1 MINYIPEIL
10 LQRTVLSSYPAGDV
24 TDLSL
29 EITDGEIVTSGNG
42 VRDSVRV
49 IGEPLHEPAEDVVD
63 TYRDFALDEFLA
75 SERRR
80 SCGKYVVV
88 DSGGVDRIDVITSIG
103 YCGGYAA
110 SFQDVVYVS
119 TLLRDV
125 LSERRRD
132 DVRIDVPALLRYFD
146 RNQAYRTPFTTPFHD
161 VFRLPG
167 ATHLTV
173 TDEGIDSV
181 DCYLNEAAAE
191 PSPSSFDGMM
201 DEITD
206 GLDGR
211 DVALLYSGGVDS
223 TALAVAMMKNGI
235 DFDSVTVDIG
245 PGYKDAP
252 IRARRVADELGF
264 DTEIVEMAAPPEDE
278 HTMDHL
284 LESMRADLVAVRHP
298 ALALGPDTVD
308 PGTLVLSGQ
317 NMDSLVMH
325 NMGNPWYST
334 DSTEPTDIMMHLKN
348 LFDHWVPNVQF
359 TDAYIESGPFRG
371 SYLGIVPLVYSLLR
385 RRYPDAGPDYFL
397 DEDTVSDPSYRGVL
411 KGMMCHR
418 IPNLVP
424 ERFERLPSR
433 IYTEFEDELGDLLER
448 EIDMFQER
456 VTREEDNE
464 ALDLFEYYVYAN
476 NSTKQIAT
484 FPTPGGGA
492 PHLPLSWGP
501 ATSFYVGRPNPLR
514 QTLSPKLAVYEYVEE
529 YAGTT
534 HQDLVGPVDYSVGWK
549 QTGSSLLSSHGHL
562 LDPDTSIVCEMSAG
576 EDSSFLADVYD
587 HVRDLVTRNSFR
599 SGSEMIL
606 PHRVLNV
613 ELLLRSS
620 FDH

>member
-1 MINYIPEIL
+1 M
-10 LQRTVLSSYPAGDV
+10 LSSYPAGGV

-29 EITDGEIVTSGNG
+29 EMTDGEIVTSGNG
-42 VRDSVRV
+42 AHDSVRV
-49 IGEPLHEPAEDVVD
+49 VGEPLHESAEDIVD
-63 TYRDFALDEFLA
+63 TYRDFTLDEFLA
-75 SERRR
+75 SERRQ

-88 DSGGVDRIDVITSIG
+88 DSGGVDRIDVITSPG
-103 YCGGYAA
+103 YCGGYVA
-110 SFQDVVYVS
+110 SFRDVVYVS

-161 VFRLPG
+161 VSRLPG

-181 DCYLNEAAAE
+181 DCYLSGAAADS
-191 PSPSSFDGMM
+191 SPSSFDGMM
-201 DEITD
+201 DEISD

-284 LESMRADLVAVRHP
+284 IESMRADLVAVRHP
-298 ALALGPDTVD
+298 GLALGPDTVD

-325 NMGNPWYST
+325 NMRNPWYST
-334 DSTEPTDIMMHLKN
+334 DSTKPTDIMMHFKN
-348 LFDHWVPNVQF
+348 LFDYWLPNVQF
-359 TDAYIESGPFRG
+359 TDAYIGSEPFRRG
-371 SYLGIVPLVYSLLR
+371 YLGIVPVVYSLLR
-385 RRYPDAGPDYFL
+385 SRYPDAGPDRFSD
-397 DEDTVSDPSYRGVL
+397 DEILVDPSYRGVL
-411 KGMMCHR
+411 RGMMCQR
-418 IPNLVP
+418 IPNLIR
-424 ERFERLPSR
+424 EGFERLPPR
-433 IYTEFEDELGDLLER
+433 LYTEFQEDLDDLVEEEVDRFR
-448 EIDMFQER
+448 EH
-456 VTREEDNE
+456 VTRKEDDE
-464 ALDLFEYYVYAN
+464 TLGLFEYYVYAN
-476 NSTKQIAT
+476 NSTKQVAT
-484 FPTPGGGA
+484 SPTPGGGES
-492 PHLPLSWGP
+492 HLPLSWGP
-501 ATSFYVGRPNPLR
+501 ATSFYIGRPNPLR
-514 QTLSPKLAVYEYVEE
+514 QTLSPKRAVYEYVEE

-534 HQDLVGPVDYSVGWK
+534 HQDLVGPFDYSVGWK
-549 QTGSSLLSSHGHL
+549 QTGSSLLSRHGHL

-576 EDSSFLADVYD
+576 EDSSLLADVYD
-587 HVRDLVTRNSFR
+587 HVRDLTARNSFR
-599 SGSEMIL
+599 SGNAMIL